1 MICGDCLP
9 VFCVC
14 RIACALRNAIG
25 FNAFDFNA
33 FDFIAFDFIAFDFN
47 AFDSFVDA
55 LQGAIG
61 CGRRRAASWSG
72 R

>member
-9 VFCVC
+9 VFRVC
-14 RIACALRNAIG
+14 CIACALRNAIG
-25 FNAFDFNA
+25 FNA
-33 FDFIAFDFIAFDFN
+33 IDFIAFDFN
-47 AFDSFVDA
+47 VFDFNVFDSFVDA